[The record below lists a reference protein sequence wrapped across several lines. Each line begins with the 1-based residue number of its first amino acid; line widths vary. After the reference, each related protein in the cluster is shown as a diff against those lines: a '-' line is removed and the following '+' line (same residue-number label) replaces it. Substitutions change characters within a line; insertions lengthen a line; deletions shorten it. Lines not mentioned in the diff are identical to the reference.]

1 MTTKSAPALD
11 TAERRES
18 DNVIPSMP
26 GWIAPAKHEPTNLHA
41 IQRAREA
48 EFDAVV
54 GTLSIGPRYREL
66 KAEDDRFL
74 ARQREIG
81 AWQAEPGYSKR
92 RKAAHDTDLR
102 AAAEAVRRGRPDP
115 GWPTREAVD
124 TEDQELREEKE
135 RIGVM
140 REAVARD
147 LEALAA
153 GEGLALELEGRIASE
168 RMRRSSLLA
177 QYAASSYAL
186 TSLEMVE
193 TWRRT
198 GKLQPP
204 VMPKVGDARL
214 DTVLAELA
222 SLDDA
227 FLAERPRAKAKR

>member
-153 GEGLALELEGRIASE
+153 GEGLALELEGRIAS
-168 RMRRSSLLA
+168 RTHAPVLA
-177 QYAASSYAL
+177 ARAVRGELVRADVARDGRDVAPDRQAAAAGDA
-186 TSLEMVE
+186 EG
-193 TWRRT
+193 WRR
-198 GKLQPP
+198 PP
-204 VMPKVGDARL
+204 RH
-214 DTVLAELA
+214 
-222 SLDDA
+222 
-227 FLAERPRAKAKR
+227 RPR